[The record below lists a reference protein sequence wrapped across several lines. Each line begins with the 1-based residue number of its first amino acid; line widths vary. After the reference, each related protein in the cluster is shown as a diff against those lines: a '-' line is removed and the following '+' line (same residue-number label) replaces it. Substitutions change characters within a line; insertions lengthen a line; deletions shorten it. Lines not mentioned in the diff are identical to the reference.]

1 MDQVDV
7 KLTKEPPSTE
17 CKGIRVS
24 LISEEGQ
31 MEILFLPQMIEGKY
45 LFHQAVSHKALTFL
59 SIEAGRSD
67 KDGSALWML
76 CCGPN
81 TCLLGGKSIDAR
93 RVPLVHKHL
102 YYLTCN
108 GQRYMIYA
116 EMQTA
121 SGSVFHNY
129 RAPKNVPITIGRGD
143 TNDIISTGRFISR
156 NHAAMCLTDSG
167 WEIRDQGSANG
178 VYVNC
183 RRVDMAKLNLGD
195 SIYLT
200 GMQILVGTDFLS
212 ICSGDNEL
220 FVNQAVLHPL
230 KAVRGAAPPAHRP
243 RKLFNRQPRSRF
255 SMAWETIAID
265 APPMPMNSN
274 RMPLVLRMGSS
285 AVMGGRA
292 IAMGSYSMALTS
304 LVFPF
309 LTQRYNEK
317 ERKEYEAR
325 RLEKYTEYLAQKK
338 QQIIDECNHEYQILN
353 ENYPDLSTVLQHCGG
368 KRLWERRKSDDDF
381 LTLRIGSGTIQ
392 MQAELEYPSRRFE
405 MEQDTLEEQ
414 MFALAEKQYLIER
427 APIML
432 SLMQDYAIGV
442 LGERPAVLQ
451 FVSALLTQLVMTHS
465 YDEVKCVFLVEEEE
479 LRRMDDIRYL
489 PHLWND
495 ERNIRFLVTDQAGTG
510 TIGEYLRQE
519 MQELMQDKKD
529 YEKYKKT
536 HPHYVVFALSK
547 RLYDSIEVLK
557 EVLMEEKECVALSV
571 VAAFDALPKECTKV
585 IQMRESAAD
594 DQACFDVLHPDM
606 PPQKFALD
614 QCDGAI
620 LHRAMKALANTQLK
634 SLSGNFTLPK
644 TFTFLEMF
652 GVGKVEHLNLLKRW
666 SESDPIHS
674 LATPVGIGT
683 DGELFMLDLHQS
695 RQGPHG
701 LVAGMTGSGKSEFII
716 TYILSMAVNYS
727 PDEVA
732 FVLIDY
738 KGGGLAGAFEDESRG
753 IHLPHLVG
761 TITNLD
767 GASIARSMVSIE
779 SELARR
785 QRIFNEAK
793 SACNEGTMDIYTYQR
808 LYRSHQVQEP
818 LPHLFIIS
826 DEFAELKSQQPE
838 FMDKLISTARIG
850 RSLGVHLILA
860 TQKPAGVVN
869 DQIWSNTK
877 FRVCLRV
884 QDKSDSQDML
894 KRPEAAE
901 LKETGRFYLQVGYNE
916 YFALGQSAWC
926 GADYIPQDE
935 VVAQKDES
943 VQVIDSAAQVLLTA
957 KPSKHETKSGV
968 KQVVAIVQYL
978 SVLARREHLIPRT
991 LLPPMLPRVL
1001 TLSQLRQKYPASTV
1015 KGISATI
1022 GMIDDPA
1029 FQQQYPFEMDLQS
1042 MHNALIVGES
1052 GCGKTN
1058 LIQTMLL
1065 DLIEHYTPEQVVF
1078 YILDFSSKLLTR
1090 FRQVPHCGAVLTD
1103 EDEDKLPLVFEI
1115 IASETK
1121 RRQKLFAEAEVNGF
1135 ADYCRIK
1142 PLPLVLFIIDG
1153 VAAFG
1158 GTKKGSVYLGRLN
1171 ETMREGAAYGVQYIL
1186 AGSHHN
1192 QFPVRIRQEAGF
1204 RLGMSLKDRYDYTEV
1219 LEKKTTYQPPAIPG
1233 RGLCLWDDRPLEF
1246 QTAIFSVEE
1255 DPQQAALVLREEL
1268 ERIARRDAG
1277 FQPAAGLA
1285 DLPREQSYQEF
1296 RSQFGPGRIP
1306 LGYTLDRA
1314 KPVAIPLKQMF
1325 TTSVYFGNKLGIAPV
1340 TDNLLEAFCAEQMDL
1355 IIVKRGVGSLFE
1367 EGSPRM
1373 EALRQKTNVTLLTT
1387 APEDLDTLL
1396 DRLVEAM
1403 KQRSV
1408 LKNAF
1413 MEQHHLDGADLANM
1427 QLAYSYIRAGTRP
1440 LMVFFEGYYDMARRL
1455 NQIQGAKLS
1464 ALLGAR
1470 NPNDDD
1476 SPETRRRRGLGYNL
1490 YYTCCFLPGE
1500 YSKLEIQTTMSS
1512 CLNPQK
1518 FTLLFGGMLSK
1529 AGLLSLEMPSQYKE
1543 KSQKPLAQYD
1553 RFLMY
1558 YNGAFKEMLMPCGR
1572 LMQAEV
1578 DPDDL
1583 PII

>member
-7 KLTKEPPSTE
+7 KLTKEPPGAE

-31 MEILFLPQMIEGKY
+31 MEVLFLPQIIEGKY
-45 LFHQAVSHKALTFL
+45 WFRQAVSHKALTFL
-59 SIEAGRSD
+59 SIEAGQPD
-67 KDGSALWML
+67 KEGPAQWML

-81 TCLLGGKSIDAR
+81 TCLLGGQSIDAR

-102 YYLTCN
+102 YYLTFN

-121 SGSVFHNY
+121 SSSVFHNY
-129 RAPKNVPITIGRGD
+129 RVPKNVPITIGRGD

-183 RRVDMAKLNLGD
+183 RRVDMAKLTLGD
-195 SIYLT
+195 SVYLT

-220 FVNQAVLHPL
+220 FINQAVLHPF

-243 RKLFNRQPRSRF
+243 RNLFNRQPRSRF
-255 SMAWETIAID
+255 SMAWESIAID
-265 APPMPMNSN
+265 APPMPMSSN
-274 RMPLVLRMGSS
+274 KMPLVLRMGSS

-338 QQIIDECNHEYQILN
+338 QQIIDECSHEYQILN
-353 ENYPDLSTVLQHCGG
+353 ENYPDLNTVLQHCGG

-381 LTLRIGSGTIQ
+381 LTLRIGSGTVQ

-414 MFALAEKQYLIER
+414 MFALAEKKYLIEH

-442 LGERPAVLQ
+442 LGQRPAVLQ

-465 YDEVKCVFLVEEEE
+465 YDEVKCVFLVEEDE
-479 LRRMDDIRYL
+479 LRGMDDIRYL
-489 PHLWND
+489 PHLWDD

-510 TIGEYLRQE
+510 PISEYLRQE
-519 MQELMQDKKD
+519 LQDLLQERKD

-557 EVLMEEKECVALSV
+557 EVLMEQKECVALSV
-571 VAAFDALPKECTKV
+571 VAAFDELPKECTK
-585 IQMRESAAD
+585 IFQMRESSAD
-594 DQACFDVLHPDM
+594 DQVCFDVLHPDA

-614 QCDGAI
+614 QCDGAA

-767 GASIARSMVSIE
+767 GAAIARSMISIE

-916 YFALGQSAWC
+916 YFALGQSGWC
-926 GADYIPQDE
+926 GADYIPRDE

-957 KPSKHETKSGV
+957 IPPKHETKSGV

-978 SVLARREHLIPRT
+978 SMLAQREHLIPRT
-991 LLPPMLPRVL
+991 LLPPMLPQVL
-1001 TLSQLRQKYPASTV
+1001 TLSQLRQKYPAGTV

-1090 FRQVPHCGAVLTD
+1090 FKRVPHCGAVLTD
-1103 EDEDKLPLVFEI
+1103 EDEPAIDRLFELI
-1115 IASETK
+1115 SNEIK
-1121 RRQKLFAEAEVNGF
+1121 RRQRLFAQAQVNSYEA
-1135 ADYCRIK
+1135 YCRIQQI
-1142 PLPLVLFIIDG
+1142 PLMLVFIDG
-1153 VAAFG
+1153 VVNF
-1158 GTKKGSVYLGRLN
+1158 TSIKKGNMYYSTIHEYMRDGAVYGIKF
-1171 ETMREGAAYGVQYIL
+1171 IL
-1186 AGSHHN
+1186 AGGHYNEFSMR
-1192 QFPVRIRQEAGF
+1192 VRQEAGVH
-1204 RLGMSLKDRYDYTEV
+1204 LGMNLKDRYSYFDV
-1219 LEKKTTYQPPAIPG
+1219 MGIKTNYVPPALPG

-1255 DPQQAALVLREEL
+1255 DPQLAAQQLQEEL
-1268 ERIARRDAG
+1268 QRIAERDAG
-1277 FQPAAGLA
+1277 CKTAQKLSMLSETETYA
-1285 DLPREQSYQEF
+1285 EF
-1296 RSQFGPGRIP
+1296 SGKFEKGRIP
-1306 LGYTLDRA
+1306 LGYTLDEI
-1314 KPVAIPLKQMF
+1314 KPVALPLRQMF
-1325 TTSVYFGNKLGIAPV
+1325 SMSVYFGNEIGIEPV
-1340 TDNLLEAFCAEQMDL
+1340 ADNLLDAFCREQMEL
-1355 IIVKRGVGSLFE
+1355 VIVQRRHGSLFE
-1367 EGSPRM
+1367 PGSERVARLQQRTKVTVLGCTE
-1373 EALRQKTNVTLLTT
+1373 EAIDQLIDLLIQ
-1387 APEDLDTLL
+1387 AMVARAGLKKEY
-1396 DRLVEAM
+1396 VEN
-1403 KQRSV
+1403 Q
-1408 LKNAF
+1408 
-1413 MEQHHLDGADLANM
+1413 HLDETDPSNAIRAFD
-1427 QLAYSYIRAGTRP
+1427 YIRARTAP
-1440 LMVFFEGYYDMARRL
+1440 LMVLFESYYDLAKEL
-1455 NQIQGAKLS
+1455 NLGQVTQLSGLLEAKGGQEEGEE
-1464 ALLGAR
+1464 AV
-1470 NPNDDD
+1470 
-1476 SPETRRRRGLGYNL
+1476 RRRGRGYNL
-1490 YYTCCFLPGE
+1490 YYTAFFLPGE
-1500 YSKLEIQTTMSS
+1500 AVKVNAQSQMGS
-1512 CLNPQK
+1512 CFNPQK
-1518 FTLLFGGMLSK
+1518 FSLMFGGQLDK
-1529 AGLLSLEMPSQYKE
+1529 AGLVPMPREYMSVTGPEDRYN
-1543 KSQKPLAQYD
+1543 

-1558 YNGAFKEMLMPCGR
+1558 YNGRLTGMVMPCGE
-1572 LMQAEV
+1572 LIKPEIN
-1578 DPDDL
+1578 PDDM
-1583 PII
+1583 PIV